1 MSNQNGRIYIDTSTT
16 PNKGVSI
23 ADIQTVLSSQ
33 SNDIGA
39 LIVNGDINP
48 FALYKPVRDPAIGMI
63 TRGDFGSL
71 GLGGASNVNALPY
84 ATTINGFVA
93 LYTDGDTNSL
103 WKTNRANGWRYHKPR
118 GKAQNEMFRFF
129 DFVKV
134 VSENNQL
141 HPVNGIGYNHR
152 AVNPFGSF
160 DCVTTVTKNGGAFFA
175 SNTRTVPY
183 SGVPEYDIVIE
194 DINATINSAYKM
206 LYYGVML
213 VPEDGQ
219 SGVTTTY
226 LIFNNNQTINDGN
239 TGEDYIRGNENLRL
253 NTFFLS
259 DTMPIGFYTAYPF
272 LTPSPLDSTTRYL
285 VYLGTQRNTQLPAR
299 LYPLPGTTPLRV
311 NIYNTELIINVFAP
325 GRVETI
331 SGQYQGQ
338 IYITIKNNG
347 TATANVPRLVLQ
359 FRTSDAEFDTTR
371 RTGEVFYDGQYRIDD
386 AYPSGRADSSYSA
399 WLRPSGG
406 YDIAGGG
413 AEIRIPADT
422 TMNFTVNVPS
432 AQTSWVIVG
441 DPTRTRVFGAAQ
453 FRMPAIQ
460 DANLIE
466 EQ

>member
-1 MSNQNGRIYIDTSTT
+1 MAHDNNRIYIGAT
-16 PNKGVSI
+16 GVEI
-23 ADIQTVLSSQ
+23 ADLQAVLRSSR
-33 SNDIGA
+33 NDIGA

-63 TRGDFGSL
+63 TRDDFGSL

-93 LYTDGDTNSL
+93 LYADGDTNNL
-103 WKTNRANGWRYHKPR
+103 WKTNRANGWRYLKPR
-118 GKAQNEMFRFF
+118 GISQNPSEMYRIF
-129 DFVKV
+129 DFVKIV
-134 VSENNQL
+134 EENGQR
-141 HPVNGIGYNHR
+141 HPVNLIGYNHH
-152 AVNPFGSF
+152 ASNPFGGF
-160 DCVTTVTKNGGAFFA
+160 DCVTTVTKNGGAFTA

-183 SGVPEYDIVIE
+183 TGVPEYDITIE
-194 DINATINSAYKM
+194 DINAKVNSAYKM

-213 VPEDGQ
+213 VPEDNQ

-226 LIFNNNQTINDGN
+226 LIFNNDHTINDGN
-239 TGEDYIRGNENLRL
+239 TGSDYIRGNEDLSL
-253 NTFFLS
+253 DTFILS

-272 LTPSPLDSTTRYL
+272 LTPSPLDSTDRYL
-285 VYLGTQRNTQLPAR
+285 VYLADQRTTQLPAR
-299 LYPLPGTTPLRV
+299 MYPLPGTTPLRV

-347 TATANVPRLVLQ
+347 SATANVPRLELQ
-359 FRTSDAEFDTTR
+359 FRTSDAEFTTAR

-386 AYPSGRADSSYSA
+386 TYPSGRADASYSA

-413 AEIRIPADT
+413 TEIRIPVDT
-422 TMNFTVNVPS
+422 TMLLTVNIPS

-441 DPTRTRVFGAAQ
+441 DPTRTRVFGIAQ
-453 FRMPAIQ
+453 FRMPVIP